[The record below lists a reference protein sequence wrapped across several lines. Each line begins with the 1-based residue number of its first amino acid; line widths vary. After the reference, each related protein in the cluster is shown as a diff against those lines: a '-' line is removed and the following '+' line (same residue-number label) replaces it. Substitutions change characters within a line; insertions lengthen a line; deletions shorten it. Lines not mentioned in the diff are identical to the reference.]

1 MRKALITGIA
11 GFAGGH
17 LAESLIEAGWEVA
30 GIERHGAVLD
40 HPVFLLD
47 RVKVEECDILAARE
61 LGRVIGEFQPDA
73 IFHLAGTTHI
83 PMAQSDPQMAFETN
97 IKGSL
102 NILDATAA
110 SAPSAR
116 LILVSSAEVY
126 GKSRPEEMPLTE
138 DRPLRPAS
146 IYGLT
151 KLCAEETAFYYARTR
166 GLDAVVLRPFN
177 HIGPG
182 QRPRFVS
189 ASFALQIAR
198 IEKGLQPPVLEVG
211 NLDPARD
218 FTDARDMVRGYRLA
232 VGKCDSGSV
241 YNICSGRAYP
251 IREILDRLLKLSD
264 LEIEVRPSAE
274 RTRATDVPIF
284 RGDHSRF
291 TAATGWRPEYGIDDT
306 LKAILDYW
314 RGRVKLNRGKSRG

>member
-17 LAESLIEAGWEVA
+17 LAWDLVEAGWEVV
-30 GIERHGAVLD
+30 GVERHGAVFD

-47 RVKVEECDILAARE
+47 RARVEECDILAARE
-61 LGRVIGEFQPDA
+61 LGRVIRKFQPEA

-83 PMAQSDPQMAFETN
+83 PMAQSDPQLAFETN

-102 NILDATAA
+102 NIFDTAA
-110 SAPSAR
+110 ENSPGVR
-116 LILVSSAEVY
+116 LILISSAEVY
-126 GKSRPEEMPLTE
+126 GKALPEEMPLTE
-138 DRPLRPAS
+138 EHPLRPVS

-151 KLCAEETAFYYARTR
+151 KLCAEETASYYSRVR
-166 GLDAVVLRPFN
+166 GLDAFILRPFN

-211 NLDPARD
+211 NLEPARD
-218 FTDARDMVRGYRLA
+218 FTDVRDMVRAYRLA
-232 VGKCDSGSV
+232 VDSCEAGV
-241 YNICSGRAYP
+241 AYNVCAGRAYT
-251 IREILDRLLKLSD
+251 IREILERLLRLSAC
-264 LEIEVRPSAE
+264 EIEVRTSE
-274 RTRATDVPIF
+274 GRMRKTDVPIF
-284 RGDHSRF
+284 RGDSSRF
-291 TAATGWRPEYGIDDT
+291 AAATGWRAEYDIDQT
-306 LKAILDYW
+306 LEAILHYW
-314 RGRVKLNRGKSRG
+314 RERVKLNPVEP

>member
-1 MRKALITGIA
+1 MRRALITGIA

-17 LAESLIEAGWEVA
+17 LAWSLLEAGWEVA

-40 HPVFLLD
+40 HPVFLLE

-61 LGRVIGEFQPDA
+61 LGRAVRKFRPEA
-73 IFHLAGTTHI
+73 IFHLAGTSHI
-83 PMAQSDPQMAFETN
+83 PMAQSAPQLAFETN

-102 NILDATAA
+102 NILDAAA
-110 SAPSAR
+110 EYSPRAR
-116 LILVSSAEVY
+116 MVLISSAEVY
-126 GKSRPEEMPLTE
+126 GQVRPEEMPLTE
-138 DRPLRPAS
+138 DHPLRPAS

-151 KLCAEETAFYYARTR
+151 KLCAEEAAFYYSRVR
-166 GLDAVVLRPFN
+166 GLDTVILRPFN

-182 QRPRFVS
+182 QRSRFVS

-218 FTDARDMVRGYRLA
+218 FTDVRDMVRGYRLA
-232 VGKCDSGSV
+232 AEQCPSASV
-241 YNICSGRAYP
+241 YNLSSGRAYT
-251 IREILDRLLKLSD
+251 IREILERLLRLSD
-264 LEIEVRPSAE
+264 REIGIRSAE
-274 RTRATDVPIF
+274 GRMRETEVPIF
-284 RGDHSRF
+284 QGDHTRF

-306 LKAILDYW
+306 LKTVLDYW
-314 RGRVKLNRGKSRG
+314 RDRVKFNRRELRG